1 MRKLKIIEHISLDGV
16 IQAPGGPNEDGD
28 YPYGGWT
35 LPYRDP
41 AAGKAVLAAH
51 SEPFDLLLGR
61 RTYDIW
67 SGFWSKAPS
76 SPLADSLNAATK
88 YVATHRPDSLE
99 WGPFE
104 GLGPDVV
111 EGVRRIKAMDGPSL
125 ILWGSSTLTSKL
137 LEHGLADEV
146 LLFVYPI
153 LLGKG
158 KRFFSDETPP
168 SGLALTSTNAVS
180 SGVLISTYT
189 PAGPLRAGSYADR
202 LEPIAE
208 FCWSKL
214 NTLRR
219 QLIGTNGS

>member
-1 MRKLKIIEHISLDGV
+1 MDTAISL
-16 IQAPGGPNEDGD
+16 P
-28 YPYGGWT
+28 
-35 LPYRDP
+35 RR
-41 AAGKAVLAAH
+41 GKAVLAAH

-67 SGFWSKAPS
+67 SGFWPKAPG
-76 SPLADSLNAATK
+76 SPLADCINAATK
-88 YVATHRPDSLE
+88 YVATHRPEGLE

-104 GLGPDVV
+104 CLGPDVV
-111 EGVRRIKAMDGPSL
+111 EGVRRIKAMDGPGL

-158 KRFFSDETPP
+158 KRFFSDGTPP
-168 SGLALTSTNAVS
+168 SRLVCSSTIAVS

-189 PAGPLRAGSYADR
+189 HGKRVPGARASFGPQTRVCGRRDLGDVRGERLGFPKLR
-202 LEPIAE
+202 
-208 FCWSKL
+208 
-214 NTLRR
+214 
-219 QLIGTNGS
+219 